1 MFTWKHIN
9 RTASNIQLS
18 SCTWNSS
25 EKLGVFL
32 PPSFINATPSKTDHH
47 QHDINATPSKTDHH
61 QNDTNAT
68 PSKTDHHQHEK
79 LGNFQTPKCYFCD
92 NSWRLVKDVDCNTCE
107 KKGHFATVCTSNPQ
121 NSQSQQTVGSMH
133 FPFLATMLLL
143 LLLLYKNQSI
153 FRN

>member
-47 QHDINATPSKTDHH
+47 QHD
-61 QNDTNAT
+61 TNAT

-92 NSWRLVKDVDCNTCE
+92 HSWRLVKDVDCNTCE
-107 KKGHFATVCTSNPQ
+107 KKEHFATVCTSNPQ

-143 LLLLYKNQSI
+143 LLLLYKNKST